1 MKLLTLVDGQIVEVE
16 VAAGGGSIVPT
27 YIPPDQ
33 VYTVSENSQAL
44 FSSPIDC
51 EGLMVFDGL
60 LIEVI

>member
-1 MKLLTLVDGQIVEVE
+1 VSGYAIFGT
-16 VAAGGGSIVPT
+16 AGGGGGVGGTPT
-27 YIPPDQ
+27 YVAPDQ

-51 EGLMVFDGL
+51 EGMMVFDGL